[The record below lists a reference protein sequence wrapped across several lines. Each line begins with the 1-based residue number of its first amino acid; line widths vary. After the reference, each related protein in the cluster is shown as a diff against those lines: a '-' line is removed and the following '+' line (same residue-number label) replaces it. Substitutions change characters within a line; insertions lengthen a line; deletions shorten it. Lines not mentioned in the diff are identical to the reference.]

1 MLPNLLS
8 IVKSSNKPLTSS
20 SDADPLADDSMLLNI
35 FEITT
40 FKFSFLSAFFLTL
53 QNNSLGKINN
63 PFYSSICVLPNKA
76 SSSEMFLYLKSLI
89 PAFLWFSLT

>member
-20 SDADPLADDSMLLNI
+20 SDADPLADDSMLLNT

-40 FKFSFLSAFFLTL
+40 FKFSFLSAPFLIL
-53 QNNSLGKINN
+53 QNNSLGSIKN
-63 PFYSSICVLPNKA
+63 PFSSSICDFPSNA
-76 SSSEMFLYLKSLI
+76 SSSEIFLY
-89 PAFLWFSLT
+89 